1 MKTIILGSGVVGVA
15 AAYYLAKAG
24 VEVVV
29 VDRQSDPGLETSYAN
44 AGEISPGYSSPW
56 AGPGVPLKAIK
67 WLLQKHSP
75 LVVRPLPDP
84 AMWSWILK
92 MLRNCTAARYELNK
106 GRMLRLAL
114 YSRECLEQLRKDTG
128 IRYDERTR
136 GLLQMFRDQKGLDG
150 AARDAAILERFNV
163 PYEILDT
170 AGCIKAEPALHLVKE
185 KVAGGLRLPGDETG
199 DCFKFTQNLARLATD
214 LGVSFKYNTKIS
226 ALIVE
231 GGRIREV
238 RTDKQPLTADN
249 YIVSLGSYSP
259 LLLRP
264 LGIRVPIYPVK
275 GYSATLPVINE
286 DAAPVSTMMDE
297 KHKVAITRLG
307 DRIRAAGTAEL
318 AGYDLTLKESRCET
332 IFYVVKDLFPTGGDL
347 NQVEYWAGLRPMT
360 PDGTPVVGPTRYP
373 NLFLNTGHG
382 TLGWTMACG
391 SGRVM
396 ADLITGRTPEISTEG
411 LTVARYGQ

>member
-15 AAYYLAKAG
+15 AAYYLARAG
-24 VEVVV
+24 VEVTV
-29 VDRQSDPGLETSYAN
+29 VDRQPEAGLETSFAN

-75 LVVRPLPDP
+75 LVIRPLPDP
-84 AMWSWILK
+84 AMWSWIFK
-92 MLRNCTAARYELNK
+92 MLRNCTSARYELNK
-106 GRMLRLAL
+106 GRMLRMAL
-114 YSRECLEQLRKDTG
+114 YSRECMEQLRKDTG

-136 GLLQMFRDQKGLDG
+136 GLLQMFRDQKGVDG

-163 PYEILDT
+163 PYEILDRE
-170 AGCIKAEPALHLVKE
+170 GCIKAEPALRLVKD

-199 DCFKFTQNLARLATD
+199 DCLMFTQNLARMAAD
-214 LGVSFKYNTKIS
+214 LGVRFEYDTKIS
-226 ALIVE
+226 GLAVE
-231 GGRIREV
+231 GGRISEV
-238 RTDKQPLTADN
+238 RTDKRSFTADN

-259 LLLRP
+259 LLLKP
-264 LGIRVPIYPVK
+264 VGIRVPIYPVK
-275 GYSATLPVINE
+275 GYSATLPVIKD

-318 AGYDLTLKESRCET
+318 AGYDLHLRESRCET
-332 IFYVVKDLFPTGGDL
+332 IFYVVKDLFPQGGNLD
-347 NQVEYWAGLRPMT
+347 QVEYWTGLRPMT
-360 PDGTPVVGPTRYP
+360 PDGTPIVGPTRYS

-396 ADLITGRTPEISTEG
+396 ADLITGRTPEISMEG